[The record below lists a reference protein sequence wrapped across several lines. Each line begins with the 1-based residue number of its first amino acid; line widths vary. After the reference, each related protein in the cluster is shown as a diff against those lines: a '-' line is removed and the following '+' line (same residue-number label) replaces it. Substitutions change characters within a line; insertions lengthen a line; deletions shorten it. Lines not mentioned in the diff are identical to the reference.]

1 MTNGIIYLII
11 YLSGIFAIFIGYIAL
26 LKLDKKDKDI
36 TIGDAIWVFVE
47 SLTSWAGIAL
57 VVFAG
62 LIYGLV
68 KLNECKFWN
77 KKLFTIKAR
86 KKK

>member
-1 MTNGIIYLII
+1 MTNETIYLII
-11 YLSGIFAIFIGYIAL
+11 YLSGVFAIFIGYIAL
-26 LKLDKKDKDI
+26 LRFGKKDKDI
-36 TIGDAIWVFVE
+36 TIGDAIWMFIE

-57 VVFAG
+57 VVFTG
-62 LIYGLV
+62 LIYGLI
-68 KLNECKFWN
+68 KLNECKFWD